1 MVPVA
6 AAFFARAFVDIK
18 ESEYDKIVDVDQ
30 KGQYFLVQAAARSM
44 IRGGRDGKVVT
55 VASVAYRG
63 EDMPKLAMM
72 TAYNSAK
79 AGVVGMTRGIA
90 KELKQYGINV
100 NCVAPGGM
108 VTPGAIFNNAA
119 TAALYGAEWTHYVT
133 EYGSSVPVASN
144 PDEIARMI
152 LTMCT
157 PMSDFM
163 YGQLIEVDGGVK
175 QSNAAQVID
184 AGADVLVMGTGLFRA
199 DDPKA
204 VVKTLSVAKQQMVE
218 ITKALSH
225 ENTRLLILDEPSAVL
240 TDTEIDDLFVFI
252 RQLKKTGVGIIY
264 ISHRLDEIFGLCSN
278 VSVLRDGCHIDTIPV
293 ASVDRQGLINMMV
306 GREMGQEYPKEV
318 GNVGGTILE
327 VKNLSRGILQDISFE
342 VKSGEVFGISGL
354 VGAGRT
360 ELARAILGI
369 DKPESGEVYVRGKK
383 VHYRT
388 FADAIRDGLGLIPED
403 RKLQGLVQI
412 MSVKRN
418 TTLVNMKRVLRAGV
432 ISSSLEEK
440 LSKEYADKL
449 HVVTPSMETEV
460 QYLSGGNQQ
469 KVVIAK
475 WLFQNSEILFLD
487 EPTRGIDVGAKAE
500 IYRLINRMAKE
511 GKTIIMISSEMPELL
526 GMCDRIMVMHEGH
539 KMGELN
545 AAEATQ
551 EKIMA
556 LCS

>member
-1 MVPVA
+1 MQTNINKPDSDKDVLLKM
-6 AAFFARAFVDIK
+6 VDIEK
-18 ESEYDKIVDVDQ
+18 SFPGVKALDDVTINIERGTIHGLVGENGAGKSTLIKVLAGIYQ
-30 KGQYFLVQAAARSM
+30 PNKGEIIL
-44 IRGGRDGKVVT
+44 DGKPCRFNSPIEARRAGISVVHQ
-55 VASVAYRG
+55 
-63 EDMPKLAMM
+63 EIKLA
-72 TAYNSAK
+72 
-79 AGVVGMTRGIA
+79 
-90 KELKQYGINV
+90 E
-100 NCVAPGGM
+100 P
-108 VTPGAIFNNAA
+108 
-119 TAALYGAEWTHYVT
+119 
-133 EYGSSVPVASN
+133 
-144 PDEIARMI
+144 
-152 LTMCT
+152 
-157 PMSDFM
+157 
-163 YGQLIEVDGGVK
+163 
-175 QSNAAQVID
+175 
-184 AGADVLVMGTGLFRA
+184 
-199 DDPKA
+199 
-204 VVKTLSVAKQQMVE
+204 LSVAENMFLGNVQLKNGLVDWKGMRRRAREIVEDLGMDIDINAQVSSLTVAKKQIVE
-218 ITKALSH
+218 IMHAINNNS
-225 ENTRLLILDEPSAVL
+225 RILIMDEPSAVL
-240 TDTEIDDLFVFI
+240 TDRELEVMFRIVK
-252 RQLKKTGVGIIY
+252 QLRDEGITIIY

-278 VSVLRDGCHIDTIPV
+278 VSVLRDGRHIDTIPV

-418 TTLVNMKRVLRAGV
+418 TTLVNMKRVLHAGV

-551 EKIMA
+551 AKIMA

>member
-1 MVPVA
+1 MDNNYILTLKNITKEFPGVKALDDVTINIERGTIHGLVGENGA
-6 AAFFARAFVDIK
+6 GKSTLIK
-18 ESEYDKIVDVDQ
+18 VLAGIYQ
-30 KGQYFLVQAAARSM
+30 PNKGEIIL
-44 IRGGRDGKVVT
+44 DGKPCRFNSPIEARRAGISVVHQ
-55 VASVAYRG
+55 
-63 EDMPKLAMM
+63 EIKLA
-72 TAYNSAK
+72 
-79 AGVVGMTRGIA
+79 
-90 KELKQYGINV
+90 E
-100 NCVAPGGM
+100 P
-108 VTPGAIFNNAA
+108 
-119 TAALYGAEWTHYVT
+119 
-133 EYGSSVPVASN
+133 
-144 PDEIARMI
+144 
-152 LTMCT
+152 
-157 PMSDFM
+157 
-163 YGQLIEVDGGVK
+163 
-175 QSNAAQVID
+175 
-184 AGADVLVMGTGLFRA
+184 
-199 DDPKA
+199 
-204 VVKTLSVAKQQMVE
+204 LSVAENMFLGNVQLKNGLVDWKGMRRRAREIVEDLGMDIDINAQVSSLTVAKKQIVE
-218 ITKALSH
+218 IMHAINNNS
-225 ENTRLLILDEPSAVL
+225 RILIMDEPSAVL
-240 TDTEIDDLFVFI
+240 TDRELEVMFRIVK
-252 RQLKKTGVGIIY
+252 QLRDEGITIIY

-432 ISSSLEEK
+432 ISSSLEGK

>member
-1 MVPVA
+1 MDNNYILTLKNITKEFPGVKALDDVTINIERGTIHGLVGENGA
-6 AAFFARAFVDIK
+6 GKSTLIK
-18 ESEYDKIVDVDQ
+18 VLAGIYQ
-30 KGQYFLVQAAARSM
+30 PNKGEIIL
-44 IRGGRDGKVVT
+44 DGKPCRFNSPIEARRAGISVVHQ
-55 VASVAYRG
+55 
-63 EDMPKLAMM
+63 EIKLA
-72 TAYNSAK
+72 
-79 AGVVGMTRGIA
+79 
-90 KELKQYGINV
+90 E
-100 NCVAPGGM
+100 P
-108 VTPGAIFNNAA
+108 
-119 TAALYGAEWTHYVT
+119 
-133 EYGSSVPVASN
+133 
-144 PDEIARMI
+144 
-152 LTMCT
+152 
-157 PMSDFM
+157 
-163 YGQLIEVDGGVK
+163 
-175 QSNAAQVID
+175 
-184 AGADVLVMGTGLFRA
+184 
-199 DDPKA
+199 
-204 VVKTLSVAKQQMVE
+204 LSVAENMFLGNVQLKNGLVDWKGMRRRAREIVEDLGMDIDINAQVSSLTVAKKQIVE
-218 ITKALSH
+218 IMHAINNNS
-225 ENTRLLILDEPSAVL
+225 RILIMDEPTAVL
-240 TDTEIDDLFVFI
+240 TDRELEVMFRIVK
-252 RQLKKTGVGIIY
+252 QLRDKGITIIY

-551 EKIMA
+551 AKIMA

>member
-1 MVPVA
+1 MDNNYILTLKNITKEFPGVKALDDVTINIERGTIHGLVGENGA
-6 AAFFARAFVDIK
+6 GKSTLIK
-18 ESEYDKIVDVDQ
+18 VLAGIYQ
-30 KGQYFLVQAAARSM
+30 PNKGEIIL
-44 IRGGRDGKVVT
+44 DGKPCRFNSPIEARRAGISVVHQ
-55 VASVAYRG
+55 
-63 EDMPKLAMM
+63 EIKLA
-72 TAYNSAK
+72 
-79 AGVVGMTRGIA
+79 
-90 KELKQYGINV
+90 E
-100 NCVAPGGM
+100 P
-108 VTPGAIFNNAA
+108 
-119 TAALYGAEWTHYVT
+119 
-133 EYGSSVPVASN
+133 
-144 PDEIARMI
+144 
-152 LTMCT
+152 
-157 PMSDFM
+157 
-163 YGQLIEVDGGVK
+163 
-175 QSNAAQVID
+175 
-184 AGADVLVMGTGLFRA
+184 
-199 DDPKA
+199 
-204 VVKTLSVAKQQMVE
+204 LSVAENMFLGNVQLKNGLVDWKGMRRRAREIVEDLGMDIDINAQVSSLTVAKKQIVE
-218 ITKALSH
+218 IMHAINNNS
-225 ENTRLLILDEPSAVL
+225 RILIMDEPSAVL
-240 TDTEIDDLFVFI
+240 TDRELEVMFRIVK
-252 RQLKKTGVGIIY
+252 QLRDEGITIIY

-278 VSVLRDGCHIDTIPV
+278 VSVLRDGRHIDTIPV

-342 VKSGEVFGISGL
+342 VKSGEIFGISGL

-551 EKIMA
+551 AKIMA

>member
-1 MVPVA
+1 MDNNYILTLKNITKEFPGVKALDDVTINIERGTIHGLIGENGA
-6 AAFFARAFVDIK
+6 GKSTLIK
-18 ESEYDKIVDVDQ
+18 VLAGIYQ
-30 KGQYFLVQAAARSM
+30 PNKGEIIL
-44 IRGGRDGKVVT
+44 DGKPCRFNSPIEARRAGISVVHQ
-55 VASVAYRG
+55 
-63 EDMPKLAMM
+63 EIKLA
-72 TAYNSAK
+72 
-79 AGVVGMTRGIA
+79 
-90 KELKQYGINV
+90 E
-100 NCVAPGGM
+100 P
-108 VTPGAIFNNAA
+108 
-119 TAALYGAEWTHYVT
+119 
-133 EYGSSVPVASN
+133 
-144 PDEIARMI
+144 
-152 LTMCT
+152 
-157 PMSDFM
+157 
-163 YGQLIEVDGGVK
+163 
-175 QSNAAQVID
+175 
-184 AGADVLVMGTGLFRA
+184 
-199 DDPKA
+199 
-204 VVKTLSVAKQQMVE
+204 LSVAENMFLGNVQLKNGLVDWKGMRRRAREIVEDLGMDIDINAQVSSLTVAKKQIVE
-218 ITKALSH
+218 IMHAINNNS
-225 ENTRLLILDEPSAVL
+225 RILIMDEPSAVL
-240 TDTEIDDLFVFI
+240 TDRELEVMFRIVK
-252 RQLKKTGVGIIY
+252 QLRDEGITIIY

-526 GMCDRIMVMHEGH
+526 GLCDRIMVMHEGH

>member
-1 MVPVA
+1 MDNNYILTLKNITKEFPGVKALDDVTINIERGTIHGLVGENGA
-6 AAFFARAFVDIK
+6 GKSTLIK
-18 ESEYDKIVDVDQ
+18 ILAGIYQ
-30 KGQYFLVQAAARSM
+30 PNKGEIIL
-44 IRGGRDGKVVT
+44 DGKPCRFNSPIEARRAGISVVHQ
-55 VASVAYRG
+55 
-63 EDMPKLAMM
+63 EIKLA
-72 TAYNSAK
+72 
-79 AGVVGMTRGIA
+79 
-90 KELKQYGINV
+90 E
-100 NCVAPGGM
+100 P
-108 VTPGAIFNNAA
+108 
-119 TAALYGAEWTHYVT
+119 
-133 EYGSSVPVASN
+133 
-144 PDEIARMI
+144 
-152 LTMCT
+152 
-157 PMSDFM
+157 
-163 YGQLIEVDGGVK
+163 
-175 QSNAAQVID
+175 
-184 AGADVLVMGTGLFRA
+184 
-199 DDPKA
+199 
-204 VVKTLSVAKQQMVE
+204 LSVAENMFLGNVQLKNGLVDWKGMRRRAREIVEDLGMDIDISAQVSSLTVAKKQIVE
-218 ITKALSH
+218 IMHAINNNS
-225 ENTRLLILDEPSAVL
+225 RILIMDEPSAVL
-240 TDTEIDDLFVFI
+240 TDRELEVMFRIVK
-252 RQLKKTGVGIIY
+252 QLRDEGITIIY

-551 EKIMA
+551 AKIMA

>member
-1 MVPVA
+1 MDNNYILTLKNITKEFPGVKALDDVTINIERGTIHGLVGENGA
-6 AAFFARAFVDIK
+6 GKSTLIK
-18 ESEYDKIVDVDQ
+18 ILVGIYQ
-30 KGQYFLVQAAARSM
+30 PNKGEIIL
-44 IRGGRDGKVVT
+44 DGKPCRFNSPIEARRAGISVVHQ
-55 VASVAYRG
+55 
-63 EDMPKLAMM
+63 EIKLA
-72 TAYNSAK
+72 
-79 AGVVGMTRGIA
+79 
-90 KELKQYGINV
+90 E
-100 NCVAPGGM
+100 P
-108 VTPGAIFNNAA
+108 
-119 TAALYGAEWTHYVT
+119 
-133 EYGSSVPVASN
+133 
-144 PDEIARMI
+144 
-152 LTMCT
+152 
-157 PMSDFM
+157 
-163 YGQLIEVDGGVK
+163 
-175 QSNAAQVID
+175 
-184 AGADVLVMGTGLFRA
+184 
-199 DDPKA
+199 
-204 VVKTLSVAKQQMVE
+204 LSVAENMFLGNVQLKNGLVDWKGMRRRAREIVEDLGMDIDINAQVSSLTVAKKQIVE
-218 ITKALSH
+218 IMHAINNNS
-225 ENTRLLILDEPSAVL
+225 RILIMDEPSAVL
-240 TDTEIDDLFVFI
+240 TDRELEVMFRIVK
-252 RQLKKTGVGIIY
+252 QLRDEGITIIY

-551 EKIMA
+551 AKIMA

>member
-1 MVPVA
+1 MDNNYILTLKNITKEFPGVKALDDVTINIERGTIHGLVGENGA
-6 AAFFARAFVDIK
+6 GKSTLIK
-18 ESEYDKIVDVDQ
+18 VLAGIYQ
-30 KGQYFLVQAAARSM
+30 PNKGEIIL
-44 IRGGRDGKVVT
+44 DGKPCRFNSPIEARRAGISVVHQ
-55 VASVAYRG
+55 
-63 EDMPKLAMM
+63 EIKLA
-72 TAYNSAK
+72 
-79 AGVVGMTRGIA
+79 
-90 KELKQYGINV
+90 E
-100 NCVAPGGM
+100 P
-108 VTPGAIFNNAA
+108 
-119 TAALYGAEWTHYVT
+119 
-133 EYGSSVPVASN
+133 
-144 PDEIARMI
+144 
-152 LTMCT
+152 
-157 PMSDFM
+157 
-163 YGQLIEVDGGVK
+163 
-175 QSNAAQVID
+175 
-184 AGADVLVMGTGLFRA
+184 
-199 DDPKA
+199 
-204 VVKTLSVAKQQMVE
+204 LSVAENMFLGNVQLKNGLVDWKGMRRRAREIVEDLGMDINAQVSSLTVAKKQIVE
-218 ITKALSH
+218 IMHAINNNS
-225 ENTRLLILDEPSAVL
+225 RILIMDEPSAVL
-240 TDTEIDDLFVFI
+240 TDRELEVMFRIVK
-252 RQLKKTGVGIIY
+252 QLRDEGITIIY

-526 GMCDRIMVMHEGH
+526 GLCDRIMVMHEGH

>member
-1 MVPVA
+1 MDNNYILTLKNITKEFPGVKALDDVTINIERGTIHGLVGENGA
-6 AAFFARAFVDIK
+6 GKSTLIK
-18 ESEYDKIVDVDQ
+18 ILAGIYQ
-30 KGQYFLVQAAARSM
+30 PNKGEIIL
-44 IRGGRDGKVVT
+44 DGKPCRFNSPIEARRAGISVVHQ
-55 VASVAYRG
+55 
-63 EDMPKLAMM
+63 EIKLA
-72 TAYNSAK
+72 
-79 AGVVGMTRGIA
+79 
-90 KELKQYGINV
+90 E
-100 NCVAPGGM
+100 P
-108 VTPGAIFNNAA
+108 
-119 TAALYGAEWTHYVT
+119 
-133 EYGSSVPVASN
+133 
-144 PDEIARMI
+144 
-152 LTMCT
+152 
-157 PMSDFM
+157 
-163 YGQLIEVDGGVK
+163 
-175 QSNAAQVID
+175 
-184 AGADVLVMGTGLFRA
+184 
-199 DDPKA
+199 
-204 VVKTLSVAKQQMVE
+204 LSVAENMFLGNVQLKNGLVDWKGMRRRAREIVEDLGMDIDINAQVSSLTVAKKQIVE
-218 ITKALSH
+218 IMHAINNNS
-225 ENTRLLILDEPSAVL
+225 RILIMDEPSAVL
-240 TDTEIDDLFVFI
+240 TDRELEVMFRIVK
-252 RQLKKTGVGIIY
+252 QLRDKGITIIY

-278 VSVLRDGCHIDTIPV
+278 VSVLRDGRHIDTIPV

-327 VKNLSRGILQDISFE
+327 VKNLSRVILQDISFE

-551 EKIMA
+551 AKIMA

>member
-1 MVPVA
+1 MDNNYILTLKNITKEFPGVKALDDVTINIERGTIHGLVGENGA
-6 AAFFARAFVDIK
+6 GKSTLIK
-18 ESEYDKIVDVDQ
+18 ILAGIYQ
-30 KGQYFLVQAAARSM
+30 PNKGEIIL
-44 IRGGRDGKVVT
+44 DGKPCRFNSPIEARRAGISVVHQ
-55 VASVAYRG
+55 
-63 EDMPKLAMM
+63 EIKLA
-72 TAYNSAK
+72 
-79 AGVVGMTRGIA
+79 
-90 KELKQYGINV
+90 E
-100 NCVAPGGM
+100 P
-108 VTPGAIFNNAA
+108 
-119 TAALYGAEWTHYVT
+119 
-133 EYGSSVPVASN
+133 
-144 PDEIARMI
+144 
-152 LTMCT
+152 
-157 PMSDFM
+157 
-163 YGQLIEVDGGVK
+163 
-175 QSNAAQVID
+175 
-184 AGADVLVMGTGLFRA
+184 
-199 DDPKA
+199 
-204 VVKTLSVAKQQMVE
+204 LSVAVNMFLGNVQLINGLVDWKGMRRRAREIVEDLGMDIDINAQVSSLTVAKKQIVE
-218 ITKALSH
+218 IMHAINNNS
-225 ENTRLLILDEPSAVL
+225 RILIMDEPSAVL
-240 TDTEIDDLFVFI
+240 TDRELEVMFRIVK
-252 RQLKKTGVGIIY
+252 QLRDEGITIIY

-388 FADAIRDGLGLIPED
+388 NADAIRDGLGLIPED

>member
-1 MVPVA
+1 MDNNYILTLKNITKEFPGVKALDDVTINIERGTIHGLVGENGA
-6 AAFFARAFVDIK
+6 GKSTLIK
-18 ESEYDKIVDVDQ
+18 ILAGIYQ
-30 KGQYFLVQAAARSM
+30 PNKGEIIL
-44 IRGGRDGKVVT
+44 DGKPCRFNSPIEARRAGISVVHQ
-55 VASVAYRG
+55 
-63 EDMPKLAMM
+63 EIKLA
-72 TAYNSAK
+72 
-79 AGVVGMTRGIA
+79 
-90 KELKQYGINV
+90 E
-100 NCVAPGGM
+100 P
-108 VTPGAIFNNAA
+108 
-119 TAALYGAEWTHYVT
+119 
-133 EYGSSVPVASN
+133 
-144 PDEIARMI
+144 
-152 LTMCT
+152 
-157 PMSDFM
+157 
-163 YGQLIEVDGGVK
+163 
-175 QSNAAQVID
+175 
-184 AGADVLVMGTGLFRA
+184 
-199 DDPKA
+199 
-204 VVKTLSVAKQQMVE
+204 LSVAENMFLGNVQLKNGLVDWKGMRRRAREIVEDLGMDIDINAQVSSLTVAKKQIVE
-218 ITKALSH
+218 IMHAINNNS
-225 ENTRLLILDEPSAVL
+225 RILIMDEPSAVL
-240 TDTEIDDLFVFI
+240 TDRELEVMFRIVK
-252 RQLKKTGVGIIY
+252 QLRDKGITIIY

-278 VSVLRDGCHIDTIPV
+278 VSVLRDGRHIDTIPV
-293 ASVDRQGLINMMV
+293 ASIDRQGLINMMV

-440 LSKEYADKL
+440 LSKEYANKL

>member
-1 MVPVA
+1 MDNNYILTLKNITKEFPGVKALDDVTINIERGTIHGLVGENGA
-6 AAFFARAFVDIK
+6 GTSTLIK
-18 ESEYDKIVDVDQ
+18 VLAGIYQ
-30 KGQYFLVQAAARSM
+30 PNKGEIIL
-44 IRGGRDGKVVT
+44 DGKPCRFNSPIEARRAGISVVHQ
-55 VASVAYRG
+55 
-63 EDMPKLAMM
+63 EIKLA
-72 TAYNSAK
+72 
-79 AGVVGMTRGIA
+79 
-90 KELKQYGINV
+90 E
-100 NCVAPGGM
+100 P
-108 VTPGAIFNNAA
+108 
-119 TAALYGAEWTHYVT
+119 
-133 EYGSSVPVASN
+133 
-144 PDEIARMI
+144 
-152 LTMCT
+152 
-157 PMSDFM
+157 
-163 YGQLIEVDGGVK
+163 
-175 QSNAAQVID
+175 
-184 AGADVLVMGTGLFRA
+184 
-199 DDPKA
+199 
-204 VVKTLSVAKQQMVE
+204 LSVAENMFLGNVQLKNGLVDWKGMRRRAREIVEDLGMDIDINAQVSSLTVAKKQIVE
-218 ITKALSH
+218 IMHAINNNS
-225 ENTRLLILDEPSAVL
+225 RILIMDEPSAVL
-240 TDTEIDDLFVFI
+240 TDRELEVMFRIVK
-252 RQLKKTGVGIIY
+252 QLRDEGITIIY

-526 GMCDRIMVMHEGH
+526 GLCDRIMVMHEGH

>member
-1 MVPVA
+1 MDNNYILTLKNITKEFPGVKALDDVTINIERGTIHGLVGENGA
-6 AAFFARAFVDIK
+6 GKSTLIK
-18 ESEYDKIVDVDQ
+18 VLAGIYQ
-30 KGQYFLVQAAARSM
+30 PNKGEIIL
-44 IRGGRDGKVVT
+44 DGKPCRFNSPIEARRAGISVVHQ
-55 VASVAYRG
+55 
-63 EDMPKLAMM
+63 EIKLA
-72 TAYNSAK
+72 
-79 AGVVGMTRGIA
+79 
-90 KELKQYGINV
+90 E
-100 NCVAPGGM
+100 P
-108 VTPGAIFNNAA
+108 
-119 TAALYGAEWTHYVT
+119 
-133 EYGSSVPVASN
+133 
-144 PDEIARMI
+144 
-152 LTMCT
+152 
-157 PMSDFM
+157 
-163 YGQLIEVDGGVK
+163 
-175 QSNAAQVID
+175 
-184 AGADVLVMGTGLFRA
+184 
-199 DDPKA
+199 
-204 VVKTLSVAKQQMVE
+204 LSVAENMFLGNVQLKNGLVDWKGMRRRAREIVEDLGMDIDINAQVSSLTVAKKQIVE
-218 ITKALSH
+218 IMHAINNNS
-225 ENTRLLILDEPSAVL
+225 RILIMDEPSAVL
-240 TDTEIDDLFVFI
+240 TDRELEVMFRIVK
-252 RQLKKTGVGIIY
+252 QLRDEGITIIY

-342 VKSGEVFGISGL
+342 AKSGEVFGISGL

-551 EKIMA
+551 AKIMA

>member
-1 MVPVA
+1 MDNNYILTLKNITKEFPGVKALDDVTINIERGTIHGLVGENGA
-6 AAFFARAFVDIK
+6 GKSTLIK
-18 ESEYDKIVDVDQ
+18 VLAGIYQ
-30 KGQYFLVQAAARSM
+30 PNKGEIIL
-44 IRGGRDGKVVT
+44 DGKPCRFNSPIEARRAGISVVHQ
-55 VASVAYRG
+55 
-63 EDMPKLAMM
+63 EIKLA
-72 TAYNSAK
+72 
-79 AGVVGMTRGIA
+79 
-90 KELKQYGINV
+90 E
-100 NCVAPGGM
+100 P
-108 VTPGAIFNNAA
+108 
-119 TAALYGAEWTHYVT
+119 
-133 EYGSSVPVASN
+133 
-144 PDEIARMI
+144 
-152 LTMCT
+152 
-157 PMSDFM
+157 
-163 YGQLIEVDGGVK
+163 
-175 QSNAAQVID
+175 
-184 AGADVLVMGTGLFRA
+184 
-199 DDPKA
+199 
-204 VVKTLSVAKQQMVE
+204 LSVAENMFLGNVQLKNGLVDWKGMRRRAREIVEDLGMDIDINAQVSSLTVAKKQIVE
-218 ITKALSH
+218 IMHAINNNS
-225 ENTRLLILDEPSAVL
+225 RILIMDEPSAVL
-240 TDTEIDDLFVFI
+240 TDRELEVMFRIVK
-252 RQLKKTGVGIIY
+252 QLRNEGITIIY

>member
-1 MVPVA
+1 MDNNYILTLKNITKEFPGVKALDDVTINIERGTIHGLVGENGA
-6 AAFFARAFVDIK
+6 GKSTLIK
-18 ESEYDKIVDVDQ
+18 VLAGIYQ
-30 KGQYFLVQAAARSM
+30 PNKGEIIL
-44 IRGGRDGKVVT
+44 DGKPCRFNSPIEARRAGISVVHQ
-55 VASVAYRG
+55 
-63 EDMPKLAMM
+63 EIKLA
-72 TAYNSAK
+72 
-79 AGVVGMTRGIA
+79 
-90 KELKQYGINV
+90 E
-100 NCVAPGGM
+100 P
-108 VTPGAIFNNAA
+108 
-119 TAALYGAEWTHYVT
+119 
-133 EYGSSVPVASN
+133 
-144 PDEIARMI
+144 
-152 LTMCT
+152 
-157 PMSDFM
+157 
-163 YGQLIEVDGGVK
+163 
-175 QSNAAQVID
+175 
-184 AGADVLVMGTGLFRA
+184 
-199 DDPKA
+199 
-204 VVKTLSVAKQQMVE
+204 LSVAENMFLGNVQLKNGLVDWKGMRRRAREIVEDLGMDIDINAQVSSLTVAKKQIVE
-218 ITKALSH
+218 IMHAINNNS
-225 ENTRLLILDEPSAVL
+225 RILIMDEPSAVL
-240 TDTEIDDLFVFI
+240 TDRELEVMFRIVK
-252 RQLKKTGVGIIY
+252 QLRDEGITIIY

-278 VSVLRDGCHIDTIPV
+278 VSVLRDGRHIDTIPV
-293 ASVDRQGLINMMV
+293 ASIDRQGLINMMV

-432 ISSSLEEK
+432 ISSSLEET

-551 EKIMA
+551 AKIMA

>member
-1 MVPVA
+1 MDNNYILTLKNITKEFPGVKALDDVTINIERGTIHGLVGENGA
-6 AAFFARAFVDIK
+6 GKSTLIK
-18 ESEYDKIVDVDQ
+18 VLAGIYQ
-30 KGQYFLVQAAARSM
+30 PNKGEIIL
-44 IRGGRDGKVVT
+44 DGKPCRFNSPIEARRAGISVVHQ
-55 VASVAYRG
+55 
-63 EDMPKLAMM
+63 EIKLA
-72 TAYNSAK
+72 
-79 AGVVGMTRGIA
+79 
-90 KELKQYGINV
+90 E
-100 NCVAPGGM
+100 P
-108 VTPGAIFNNAA
+108 
-119 TAALYGAEWTHYVT
+119 
-133 EYGSSVPVASN
+133 
-144 PDEIARMI
+144 
-152 LTMCT
+152 
-157 PMSDFM
+157 
-163 YGQLIEVDGGVK
+163 
-175 QSNAAQVID
+175 
-184 AGADVLVMGTGLFRA
+184 
-199 DDPKA
+199 
-204 VVKTLSVAKQQMVE
+204 LSVAENMFLGNVQLKNGLVDWKGMRRRAREIVEDLGMDIDINTQVSSLTVAKKQIVE
-218 ITKALSH
+218 IMHAINNNS
-225 ENTRLLILDEPSAVL
+225 RILIMDEPSAVL
-240 TDTEIDDLFVFI
+240 TDRELEVMFRIVK
-252 RQLKKTGVGIIY
+252 QLRDEGITIIY

-551 EKIMA
+551 AKIMA

>member
-1 MVPVA
+1 MDNNYILTLKNITKEFPGVKALDDVTINIERGTIHGLVGENGA
-6 AAFFARAFVDIK
+6 GKSTLIK
-18 ESEYDKIVDVDQ
+18 ILAGIYQ
-30 KGQYFLVQAAARSM
+30 PNKGEIIL
-44 IRGGRDGKVVT
+44 DGKPCRFNSPIEARRAGISVVHQ
-55 VASVAYRG
+55 
-63 EDMPKLAMM
+63 EIKLA
-72 TAYNSAK
+72 
-79 AGVVGMTRGIA
+79 
-90 KELKQYGINV
+90 E
-100 NCVAPGGM
+100 P
-108 VTPGAIFNNAA
+108 
-119 TAALYGAEWTHYVT
+119 
-133 EYGSSVPVASN
+133 
-144 PDEIARMI
+144 
-152 LTMCT
+152 
-157 PMSDFM
+157 
-163 YGQLIEVDGGVK
+163 
-175 QSNAAQVID
+175 
-184 AGADVLVMGTGLFRA
+184 
-199 DDPKA
+199 
-204 VVKTLSVAKQQMVE
+204 LSVAENMFLGNVQLKNGLVDWKGMRRRAREIVEDLGMDIDINAQVSSLTVAKKQIVE
-218 ITKALSH
+218 IMHAINNNS
-225 ENTRLLILDEPSAVL
+225 RILIMDEPSAVL
-240 TDTEIDDLFVFI
+240 TDRELEVMFRIVK
-252 RQLKKTGVGIIY
+252 QLRDEGITIIY

-278 VSVLRDGCHIDTIPV
+278 VSVLRDGRHIDTIPV
-293 ASVDRQGLINMMV
+293 ASIDRQGLINMMV

-551 EKIMA
+551 AKIMA

>member
-1 MVPVA
+1 MDNNYILTLKNITKEFPGVKALDDVTINIERGTIHGLVGENGA
-6 AAFFARAFVDIK
+6 GKSTLIK
-18 ESEYDKIVDVDQ
+18 VLAGIYQ
-30 KGQYFLVQAAARSM
+30 PNKGEIIL
-44 IRGGRDGKVVT
+44 DGKPCRFNSPIEARRAGISVVHQ
-55 VASVAYRG
+55 
-63 EDMPKLAMM
+63 EIKLA
-72 TAYNSAK
+72 
-79 AGVVGMTRGIA
+79 
-90 KELKQYGINV
+90 E
-100 NCVAPGGM
+100 P
-108 VTPGAIFNNAA
+108 
-119 TAALYGAEWTHYVT
+119 
-133 EYGSSVPVASN
+133 
-144 PDEIARMI
+144 
-152 LTMCT
+152 
-157 PMSDFM
+157 
-163 YGQLIEVDGGVK
+163 
-175 QSNAAQVID
+175 
-184 AGADVLVMGTGLFRA
+184 
-199 DDPKA
+199 
-204 VVKTLSVAKQQMVE
+204 LSVAENMFLGNVQLKNGLVDWKGMRRRAREIVEDLGMDIDINAQVSSLTVAKKQIVE
-218 ITKALSH
+218 IMHAINNNS
-225 ENTRLLILDEPSAVL
+225 RILIMDEPSAVL
-240 TDTEIDDLFVFI
+240 TDRELEVMFRIVK
-252 RQLKKTGVGIIY
+252 QLRDEGITIIY

-369 DKPESGEVYVRGKK
+369 DMPESGEGYVRGKK

-551 EKIMA
+551 AKIMA

>member
-1 MVPVA
+1 MDNNYILTLKNITKEFPGVKALDDVTINIERGTIHGLVGENGA
-6 AAFFARAFVDIK
+6 GKSTLIK
-18 ESEYDKIVDVDQ
+18 VLAGIYQ
-30 KGQYFLVQAAARSM
+30 PNKGEIIL
-44 IRGGRDGKVVT
+44 DGKPCRFNSPIEARRAGISVVHQ
-55 VASVAYRG
+55 
-63 EDMPKLAMM
+63 EIKLA
-72 TAYNSAK
+72 
-79 AGVVGMTRGIA
+79 
-90 KELKQYGINV
+90 E
-100 NCVAPGGM
+100 P
-108 VTPGAIFNNAA
+108 
-119 TAALYGAEWTHYVT
+119 
-133 EYGSSVPVASN
+133 
-144 PDEIARMI
+144 
-152 LTMCT
+152 
-157 PMSDFM
+157 
-163 YGQLIEVDGGVK
+163 
-175 QSNAAQVID
+175 
-184 AGADVLVMGTGLFRA
+184 
-199 DDPKA
+199 
-204 VVKTLSVAKQQMVE
+204 LSVAENMFLGNVQLKNGLVDWKGMRRRAREIVEDLGMDIDINAQVSSLTVAKKQIVE
-218 ITKALSH
+218 IMHAINNNS
-225 ENTRLLILDEPSAVL
+225 RILIMDEPSAVL
-240 TDTEIDDLFVFI
+240 TDRELEVMFRIVK
-252 RQLKKTGVGIIY
+252 QLRDKGITIIY

-278 VSVLRDGCHIDTIPV
+278 VSVLRDGRYIDTIPV

-551 EKIMA
+551 AKIMA

>member
-1 MVPVA
+1 MDNNYILTLKNITKEFPGVKALDDVTINIERGTIHGLVGENGA
-6 AAFFARAFVDIK
+6 GKSTLIK
-18 ESEYDKIVDVDQ
+18 VLAGIYQ
-30 KGQYFLVQAAARSM
+30 PNKGEIIL
-44 IRGGRDGKVVT
+44 DGKPCRFNSPIEARRAGISVVHQ
-55 VASVAYRG
+55 
-63 EDMPKLAMM
+63 EIKLA
-72 TAYNSAK
+72 
-79 AGVVGMTRGIA
+79 
-90 KELKQYGINV
+90 E
-100 NCVAPGGM
+100 P
-108 VTPGAIFNNAA
+108 
-119 TAALYGAEWTHYVT
+119 
-133 EYGSSVPVASN
+133 
-144 PDEIARMI
+144 
-152 LTMCT
+152 
-157 PMSDFM
+157 
-163 YGQLIEVDGGVK
+163 
-175 QSNAAQVID
+175 
-184 AGADVLVMGTGLFRA
+184 
-199 DDPKA
+199 
-204 VVKTLSVAKQQMVE
+204 LSVAENMFLGNVQLKNGLVDWKGMRRRAREIVEDLGMDIDINAQVSSLTVAKKQIVE
-218 ITKALSH
+218 IMHAINNNS
-225 ENTRLLILDEPSAVL
+225 RILIMDEPSAVL
-240 TDTEIDDLFVFI
+240 TDRELEVMFRIVK
-252 RQLKKTGVGIIY
+252 QLRDKGITIIY

-278 VSVLRDGCHIDTIPV
+278 VSVLRDGRHIDTIPV

-342 VKSGEVFGISGL
+342 VK
-354 VGAGRT
+354 
-360 ELARAILGI
+360 
-369 DKPESGEVYVRGKK
+369 SGEVYVRGKK

-551 EKIMA
+551 AKIMA

>member
-1 MVPVA
+1 MDNNYILTLKNITKEFPGVKALDDVTINIERGTIHGLVGENGA
-6 AAFFARAFVDIK
+6 GKSTLIK
-18 ESEYDKIVDVDQ
+18 VLAGIYQ
-30 KGQYFLVQAAARSM
+30 PNKGEIIL
-44 IRGGRDGKVVT
+44 DGKPCRFNSPIEARRAGISVVHQ
-55 VASVAYRG
+55 
-63 EDMPKLAMM
+63 EIKLA
-72 TAYNSAK
+72 
-79 AGVVGMTRGIA
+79 
-90 KELKQYGINV
+90 E
-100 NCVAPGGM
+100 P
-108 VTPGAIFNNAA
+108 
-119 TAALYGAEWTHYVT
+119 
-133 EYGSSVPVASN
+133 
-144 PDEIARMI
+144 
-152 LTMCT
+152 
-157 PMSDFM
+157 
-163 YGQLIEVDGGVK
+163 
-175 QSNAAQVID
+175 
-184 AGADVLVMGTGLFRA
+184 
-199 DDPKA
+199 
-204 VVKTLSVAKQQMVE
+204 LSVAENMFLGNVQLKNGLVDWKGMRRRAREIVEDLGMDIDINAQVSSLTVAKKQIVE
-218 ITKALSH
+218 IMHAINNNS
-225 ENTRLLILDEPSAVL
+225 RILIMDEPSAVL
-240 TDTEIDDLFVFI
+240 TDRELEVMFRIVK
-252 RQLKKTGVGIIY
+252 QLRDEGITIIY

-388 FADAIRDGLGLIPED
+388 FADAIRDGFGLIPED

-551 EKIMA
+551 AKIMA

>member
-1 MVPVA
+1 MDNNYILTLKNITKEFPGVKALDDVTINIERGTIHGLVGENGA
-6 AAFFARAFVDIK
+6 GKSTLIK
-18 ESEYDKIVDVDQ
+18 VLAGIYQ
-30 KGQYFLVQAAARSM
+30 PNKGEIIL
-44 IRGGRDGKVVT
+44 DGKPCRFNSPIEARRAGISVVHQ
-55 VASVAYRG
+55 
-63 EDMPKLAMM
+63 EIKLA
-72 TAYNSAK
+72 
-79 AGVVGMTRGIA
+79 
-90 KELKQYGINV
+90 E
-100 NCVAPGGM
+100 P
-108 VTPGAIFNNAA
+108 
-119 TAALYGAEWTHYVT
+119 
-133 EYGSSVPVASN
+133 
-144 PDEIARMI
+144 
-152 LTMCT
+152 
-157 PMSDFM
+157 
-163 YGQLIEVDGGVK
+163 
-175 QSNAAQVID
+175 
-184 AGADVLVMGTGLFRA
+184 
-199 DDPKA
+199 
-204 VVKTLSVAKQQMVE
+204 LSVAENMFLGNVQLKNGLVDWKGMRRRAREIVEDLGMDIDINAQVSSLTVAKKQIVE
-218 ITKALSH
+218 IMHAINNNS
-225 ENTRLLILDEPSAVL
+225 RILIMDEPSAVL
-240 TDTEIDDLFVFI
+240 TDRELEVMFRIVK
-252 RQLKKTGVGIIY
+252 QLRDEGITIIY

-369 DKPESGEVYVRGKK
+369 DKPESGEVYVHGKK

-526 GMCDRIMVMHEGH
+526 GLCDRIMVMHEGH

>member
-1 MVPVA
+1 MDNNYILTLKNITKEFPGVKALDDVTINIERGTIHGLVGENGA
-6 AAFFARAFVDIK
+6 GKSTLIKVLAGIYRAN
-18 ESEYDKIVDVDQ
+18 
-30 KGQYFLVQAAARSM
+30 KGEIIL
-44 IRGGRDGKVVT
+44 DGKPCRFNSPIEARRAGISVVHQ
-55 VASVAYRG
+55 
-63 EDMPKLAMM
+63 EIKLA
-72 TAYNSAK
+72 
-79 AGVVGMTRGIA
+79 
-90 KELKQYGINV
+90 E
-100 NCVAPGGM
+100 P
-108 VTPGAIFNNAA
+108 
-119 TAALYGAEWTHYVT
+119 
-133 EYGSSVPVASN
+133 
-144 PDEIARMI
+144 
-152 LTMCT
+152 
-157 PMSDFM
+157 
-163 YGQLIEVDGGVK
+163 
-175 QSNAAQVID
+175 
-184 AGADVLVMGTGLFRA
+184 
-199 DDPKA
+199 
-204 VVKTLSVAKQQMVE
+204 LSVAENMFLGNVQLKNGLVDWKGMRRRAREIVEDLGMDIDINAQVSSLTVAKKQIVE
-218 ITKALSH
+218 IMHAINNNS
-225 ENTRLLILDEPSAVL
+225 RILIMDEPSAVL
-240 TDTEIDDLFVFI
+240 TDRELEVMFRIVK
-252 RQLKKTGVGIIY
+252 QLRDKGITIIY

-278 VSVLRDGCHIDTIPV
+278 VSVLRDGRHIDTIPV

-327 VKNLSRGILQDISFE
+327 VKNLSRGILRDISFE

-440 LSKEYADKL
+440 LSKEYANKL

-551 EKIMA
+551 AKIMA

>member
-1 MVPVA
+1 MDNNYILTLKNITKEFPGVKALDDVTINIERGTIHGLVGENGA
-6 AAFFARAFVDIK
+6 GKSTLIK
-18 ESEYDKIVDVDQ
+18 VLAGIYQ
-30 KGQYFLVQAAARSM
+30 TNKGEIIL
-44 IRGGRDGKVVT
+44 DGKPCRFNSPIEARRAGISVVHQ
-55 VASVAYRG
+55 
-63 EDMPKLAMM
+63 EIKLA
-72 TAYNSAK
+72 
-79 AGVVGMTRGIA
+79 
-90 KELKQYGINV
+90 E
-100 NCVAPGGM
+100 P
-108 VTPGAIFNNAA
+108 
-119 TAALYGAEWTHYVT
+119 
-133 EYGSSVPVASN
+133 
-144 PDEIARMI
+144 
-152 LTMCT
+152 
-157 PMSDFM
+157 
-163 YGQLIEVDGGVK
+163 
-175 QSNAAQVID
+175 
-184 AGADVLVMGTGLFRA
+184 
-199 DDPKA
+199 
-204 VVKTLSVAKQQMVE
+204 LSVAENMFLGNVQLKNGLVDWKGMRRRAREIVEDLGMDIDINAQVSSLTVAKKQIVE
-218 ITKALSH
+218 IMHAINNNS
-225 ENTRLLILDEPSAVL
+225 RILIMDEPSAVL
-240 TDTEIDDLFVFI
+240 TDRELEVMFRIVK
-252 RQLKKTGVGIIY
+252 QLRDKGITIIY

-278 VSVLRDGCHIDTIPV
+278 VSVLRDGRHIDTIPV

-551 EKIMA
+551 AKIMA

>member
-1 MVPVA
+1 MDNNYILTLKNITKEFPGVKALDDVTINIERGTIHGLVGENGA
-6 AAFFARAFVDIK
+6 GKSTLIK
-18 ESEYDKIVDVDQ
+18 VLAGIYQ
-30 KGQYFLVQAAARSM
+30 PNKGEIIL
-44 IRGGRDGKVVT
+44 DGKPCRFNSPIEARRAGISVVHQ
-55 VASVAYRG
+55 
-63 EDMPKLAMM
+63 EIKLA
-72 TAYNSAK
+72 
-79 AGVVGMTRGIA
+79 
-90 KELKQYGINV
+90 E
-100 NCVAPGGM
+100 P
-108 VTPGAIFNNAA
+108 
-119 TAALYGAEWTHYVT
+119 
-133 EYGSSVPVASN
+133 
-144 PDEIARMI
+144 
-152 LTMCT
+152 
-157 PMSDFM
+157 
-163 YGQLIEVDGGVK
+163 
-175 QSNAAQVID
+175 
-184 AGADVLVMGTGLFRA
+184 
-199 DDPKA
+199 
-204 VVKTLSVAKQQMVE
+204 LSVAENMFLGNVQLKNGLVDWKGMRRRAWEIVEDLGMDIDINAQVSSLTVAKKQIVE
-218 ITKALSH
+218 IMHAINNNS
-225 ENTRLLILDEPSAVL
+225 RILIMDEPSAVL
-240 TDTEIDDLFVFI
+240 TDRELEVMFRIVK
-252 RQLKKTGVGIIY
+252 QLRDKGITIIY

-318 GNVGGTILE
+318 GNIGGTILE

>member
-1 MVPVA
+1 MDNNYILTLKNITKEFPGVKALDDVTINIERGTIHGLVGENGA
-6 AAFFARAFVDIK
+6 GKSTLIK
-18 ESEYDKIVDVDQ
+18 VLAGIYQ
-30 KGQYFLVQAAARSM
+30 PNKGEIIL
-44 IRGGRDGKVVT
+44 DGKPCRFNSPIEARRAGISVVHQ
-55 VASVAYRG
+55 
-63 EDMPKLAMM
+63 EIKLA
-72 TAYNSAK
+72 
-79 AGVVGMTRGIA
+79 
-90 KELKQYGINV
+90 E
-100 NCVAPGGM
+100 P
-108 VTPGAIFNNAA
+108 
-119 TAALYGAEWTHYVT
+119 
-133 EYGSSVPVASN
+133 
-144 PDEIARMI
+144 
-152 LTMCT
+152 
-157 PMSDFM
+157 
-163 YGQLIEVDGGVK
+163 
-175 QSNAAQVID
+175 
-184 AGADVLVMGTGLFRA
+184 
-199 DDPKA
+199 
-204 VVKTLSVAKQQMVE
+204 LSVAENMFLGNVQLKNGLVDWKGMRRRAREIVEDLGMDIDINAQVSSLTVAKKQIVE
-218 ITKALSH
+218 IMHAINNNS
-225 ENTRLLILDEPSAVL
+225 LILIMDEPSAVL
-240 TDTEIDDLFVFI
+240 TDRELEVMFRIVK
-252 RQLKKTGVGIIY
+252 QLRDEGITIIY

-551 EKIMA
+551 AKIMA

>member
-1 MVPVA
+1 MDNNYILTLKNITKEFPGVKALDDVTINIERGTIHGLVGENGA
-6 AAFFARAFVDIK
+6 GKSTLIK
-18 ESEYDKIVDVDQ
+18 VLAGIYQ
-30 KGQYFLVQAAARSM
+30 PNKGEIIL
-44 IRGGRDGKVVT
+44 DGKPCRFNSPIEARHAGISVVHQ
-55 VASVAYRG
+55 
-63 EDMPKLAMM
+63 EIKLA
-72 TAYNSAK
+72 
-79 AGVVGMTRGIA
+79 
-90 KELKQYGINV
+90 E
-100 NCVAPGGM
+100 P
-108 VTPGAIFNNAA
+108 
-119 TAALYGAEWTHYVT
+119 
-133 EYGSSVPVASN
+133 
-144 PDEIARMI
+144 
-152 LTMCT
+152 
-157 PMSDFM
+157 
-163 YGQLIEVDGGVK
+163 
-175 QSNAAQVID
+175 
-184 AGADVLVMGTGLFRA
+184 
-199 DDPKA
+199 
-204 VVKTLSVAKQQMVE
+204 LSVAENMFLGNVQLKNGLVDWKGMRRRAREIVEDLGMDIDINAQVSSLTVAKKQIVE
-218 ITKALSH
+218 IMHAINNNS
-225 ENTRLLILDEPSAVL
+225 RILIMDEPSAVL
-240 TDTEIDDLFVFI
+240 TDRELEVMFRIVK
-252 RQLKKTGVGIIY
+252 QLRDEGITIIY

-551 EKIMA
+551 AKIMA

>member
-1 MVPVA
+1 MDNNYILTLKNITKEFPGVKALDDVTINIERGTIHGLVGENGA
-6 AAFFARAFVDIK
+6 GKSTLIK
-18 ESEYDKIVDVDQ
+18 ILAGIYQ
-30 KGQYFLVQAAARSM
+30 PNKGEIIL
-44 IRGGRDGKVVT
+44 DGKPCRFNSPIEARRAGISVVHQ
-55 VASVAYRG
+55 
-63 EDMPKLAMM
+63 EIKLA
-72 TAYNSAK
+72 
-79 AGVVGMTRGIA
+79 
-90 KELKQYGINV
+90 E
-100 NCVAPGGM
+100 P
-108 VTPGAIFNNAA
+108 
-119 TAALYGAEWTHYVT
+119 
-133 EYGSSVPVASN
+133 
-144 PDEIARMI
+144 
-152 LTMCT
+152 
-157 PMSDFM
+157 
-163 YGQLIEVDGGVK
+163 
-175 QSNAAQVID
+175 
-184 AGADVLVMGTGLFRA
+184 
-199 DDPKA
+199 
-204 VVKTLSVAKQQMVE
+204 LSVAENMFLGNIQLKNGLVDWKGMRRRAREIVEDLGMDIDINAQVSSLTVAKKQIVE
-218 ITKALSH
+218 IMHAINNNS
-225 ENTRLLILDEPSAVL
+225 RILIMDEPSAVL
-240 TDTEIDDLFVFI
+240 TDRELEVMFRIVK
-252 RQLKKTGVGIIY
+252 QLRDKGITIIY